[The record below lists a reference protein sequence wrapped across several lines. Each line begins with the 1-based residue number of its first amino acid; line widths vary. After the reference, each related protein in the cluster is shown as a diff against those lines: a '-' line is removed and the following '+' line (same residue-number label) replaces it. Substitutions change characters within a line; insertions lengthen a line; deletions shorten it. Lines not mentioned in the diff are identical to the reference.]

1 MKKDENRFTI
11 RFNTVDPRQRI
22 TRDALEAAGRRKA
35 LLITDAIC
43 EYLARHGGDGA
54 VVNIPLVPYLP
65 VVVNANSA
73 VPLASD
79 DAVNVSN
86 FDNTHN
92 TYNASGSPNSPD
104 KEESNVQNSS
114 VPYGGIGD
122 NDISN
127 ADTSDTDYTLDAL
140 SIDNDM
146 REAILGGLSAFK
158 I

>member
-1 MKKDENRFTI
+1 MKKDEDRFTI

-22 TRDALEAAGRRKA
+22 TRDALDAAGRRKA

-54 VVNIPLVPYLP
+54 VVNIPLVPFLP
-65 VVVNANSA
+65 VVANGNSA
-73 VPLASD
+73 VPVVIADTATVPNSSYMEEGNTQISSDSFGDTSNAGTGDSD
-79 DAVNVSN
+79 D
-86 FDNTHN
+86 
-92 TYNASGSPNSPD
+92 
-104 KEESNVQNSS
+104 
-114 VPYGGIGD
+114 
-122 NDISN
+122 
-127 ADTSDTDYTLDAL
+127 TLDAP

>member
-11 RFNTVDPRQRI
+11 RFNTVDPRQKI
-22 TRDALEAAGRRKA
+22 TKDALDAAGRRKA

-54 VVNIPLVPYLP
+54 VVNIPLVPYMP
-65 VVVNANSA
+65 VVAKATTA
-73 VPLASD
+73 VSLASD

-86 FDNTHN
+86 SDNTS
-92 TYNASGSPNSPD
+92 NASSSSNA
-104 KEESNVQNSS
+104 EENMVQNSS
-114 VPYGGIGD
+114 DSYGDTGDDDTSNAGIGD
-122 NDISN
+122 
-127 ADTSDTDYTLDAL
+127 SDDAL
-140 SIDNDM
+140 DNPSIDNDM

>member
-54 VVNIPLVPYLP
+54 VVNIPIVPFLP
-65 VVVNANSA
+65 VVANGTLAPSFNSADSVNISNTDDAANANTINATNTSNIEG
-73 VPLASD
+73 VINQTSSD
-79 DAVNVSN
+79 S
-86 FDNTHN
+86 F
-92 TYNASGSPNSPD
+92 G
-104 KEESNVQNSS
+104 E
-114 VPYGGIGD
+114 ID
-122 NDISN
+122 NDSGNDDTNN
-127 ADTSDTDYTLDAL
+127 AANTP

>member
-1 MKKDENRFTI
+1 MKKDEDRFTI

-22 TRDALEAAGRRKA
+22 TRDTLDAAGRRKA

-54 VVNIPLVPYLP
+54 MVNIPLVPYLP
-65 VVVNANSA
+65 VVANANSA
-73 VPLASD
+73 VPVIVAD
-79 DAVNVSN
+79 TATV
-86 FDNTHN
+86 
-92 TYNASGSPNSPD
+92 PNSSYI
-104 KEESNVQNSS
+104 EESNTQISS
-114 VPYGGIGD
+114 DSFGD
-122 NDISN
+122 TSN
-127 ADTSDTDYTLDAL
+127 AGTGDSDDTLDAH